1 MKQMIELVDKGIKT
15 SIRTNFYMFKEIKER
30 WTVLIR
36 HMEDY
41 KNSNQESRDESYS
54 FRWEIYWMGL
64 IED

>member
-30 WTVLIR
+30 RTVLIR

-41 KNSNQESRDESYS
+41 KNSNQESRDESHS
-54 FRWEIYWMGL
+54 FR
-64 IED
+64 